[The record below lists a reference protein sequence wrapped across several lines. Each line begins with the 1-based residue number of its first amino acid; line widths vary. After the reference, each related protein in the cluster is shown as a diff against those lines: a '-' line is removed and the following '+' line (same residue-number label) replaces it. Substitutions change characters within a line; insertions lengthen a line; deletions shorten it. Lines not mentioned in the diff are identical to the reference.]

1 MVIMGI
7 EKTQQA
13 KATSR
18 REVLKKAGVAS
29 SFIFP
34 TITTYSIADIDRLH
48 QQLMTVH
55 HHHLKSHNNIT
66 LTVLRTKVKP
76 HNSCRTGVTL

>member
-1 MVIMGI
+1 MGI
-7 EKTQQA
+7 EKTLQT
-13 KATSR
+13 KAPSR
-18 REVLKKAGVAS
+18 REVFKKAGVAS

-48 QQLMTVH
+48 HQLMAVRQLH
-55 HHHLKSHNNIT
+55 PQVHNNIT

-76 HNSCRTGVTL
+76 LNSCRTEAAL

>member
-1 MVIMGI
+1 MGI
-7 EKTQQA
+7 EITQQSRA
-13 KATSR
+13 ASR

-29 SFIFP
+29 SYIFP

-48 QQLMTVH
+48 QQLMAAH
-55 HHHLKSHNNIT
+55 HFHLQVPNNIT

-76 HNSCRTGVTL
+76 LNSCRTEAAL